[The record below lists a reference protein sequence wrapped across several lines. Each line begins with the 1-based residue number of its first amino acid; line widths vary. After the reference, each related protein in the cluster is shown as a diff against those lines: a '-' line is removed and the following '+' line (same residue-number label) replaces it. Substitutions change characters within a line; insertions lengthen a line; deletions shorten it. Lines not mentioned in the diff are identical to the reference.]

1 MRQWIES
8 QYAVDVLQWAEPDD
22 EGCLLFTVIAEGRW
36 ITAPSAAL
44 LLSALQ
50 DLDCGPLVL
59 RRAA

>member
-1 MRQWIES
+1 MEHWITANYNATVIQWN
-8 QYAVDVLQWAEPDD
+8 EPDD
-22 EGCLLFTVIAEGRW
+22 EGCPTFTVIADGRW